1 MRTSATTAEDDE
13 MARYAITGSTGLIG
27 EALIASLSADGHTVQ
42 RVVRDAARAAAE
54 DIVWDLDA
62 RTIEQSK
69 LEGVDV
75 VVHLAGEPI
84 GDARWTDETKRRI
97 LDSREVGTRL
107 LAEALAG
114 LEAKP
119 RVFLSCSAVG
129 YYGDR
134 GDEVLTEDSGPGD
147 DFLARVCVAW
157 EAAAQPAIDAGIR
170 TVHPRT
176 GVVIAKEG
184 PLIDKIELPF
194 RLGVGGRVGHG
205 HQYVPWISLV
215 DEVRALR
222 FLAEHDELAGPVN
235 LAGPAPVTNRELTE
249 ALGTVLR
256 RPTVIPIPAFAIR
269 LLYGEMGETLATVSN
284 RVVPERLL
292 EAGFTFTH
300 PTLLAALEEA
310 LARPAAA

>member
-1 MRTSATTAEDDE
+1 V
-13 MARYAITGSTGLIG
+13 ARYAITGSTGLIG
-27 EALIASLSADGHTVQ
+27 EALIASLVADGHTVH
-42 RVVRDAARAAAE
+42 RIVRSRSTAGAD

-62 RTIEQSK
+62 RTIERDK

-84 GDARWTDETKRRI
+84 GSSRWTDETKRRI
-97 LDSREVGTRL
+97 HDSREVGTRL

-114 LEAKP
+114 LDTKP
-119 RVFLSCSAVG
+119 RAFLSSSAVG

-134 GDEVLTEDSGPGD
+134 GDEVLTEDSAPGD

-176 GVVIAKEG
+176 GVVIAKNG

-194 RLGVGGRVGHG
+194 RLGVGGRVGSG
-205 HQYVPWISLV
+205 NQYVPWISLV

-222 FLAEHDELAGPVN
+222 FLADRDDLAGPVN
-235 LAGPAPVTNRELTE
+235 LAGPEPATNRELTR

-256 RPTVIPIPAFAIR
+256 RPTVFPIPAFAIR

-292 EAGFTFTH
+292 DAGFSFTH

-310 LARPAAA
+310 LNRPAAA

>member
-1 MRTSATTAEDDE
+1 

-27 EALIASLSADGHTVQ
+27 EALIASLEADGHTVQ
-42 RVVRDAARAAAE
+42 RVVRDASRGAAD
-54 DIVWDLDA
+54 DIVWDLGA
-62 RTIEQSK
+62 RTIEQAK
-69 LEGVDV
+69 LEGIDV

-84 GDARWTDETKRRI
+84 GGSRWTEDTKRRI
-97 LDSREVGTRL
+97 HDSREVGTRL

-114 LEAKP
+114 LETKP
-119 RVFLSCSAVG
+119 RVFLSSSAVG

-134 GDEVLTEDSGPGD
+134 ADEVLTEDSAAGD
-147 DFLARVCVAW
+147 DFLARVCAAW

-176 GVVIAKEG
+176 GVVIAKDG

-194 RLGVGGRVGHG
+194 RLGVGGRVGDG
-205 HQYVPWISLV
+205 NQYVPWISLV

-222 FLAEHDELAGPVN
+222 FLADHGQLSGPVN
-235 LAGPAPVTNRELTE
+235 LAGPEPATNRELTK

-256 RPTVIPIPAFAIR
+256 RPTVFPIPAIAIR

-284 RVVPERLL
+284 RVVPRRLL
-292 EAGFTFTH
+292 DAGFAFTH

-310 LARPAAA
+310 LGRPAAA